1 MKLLKHTPY
10 IWAVAIALVF
20 SSTFSSCKEDEPI
33 DNSSKTGTLKLEFD
47 HVWGIDMAP
56 FYMNQTYVH
65 PMSKDTL
72 TITMLKYYISNVV
85 LHKTDGSTYT
95 IPESYYLLDPSNN
108 IISLEGIPAGDYNRV
123 DFLIGVDSL
132 RNFSGLQTGAL
143 NPSNG
148 MFWSWSTGYIFVRVE
163 GTSPQSATGLFMY
176 HLGGYEAPYVA
187 SHKKALNF
195 GNEILSINPDANPTV
210 HLNVNAARFWH
221 GPVKLSELNIIHNIG
236 ENAVSI
242 SKNFADG
249 FLFDHIHR

>member
-1 MKLLKHTPY
+1 
-10 IWAVAIALVF
+10 
-20 SSTFSSCKEDEPI
+20 
-33 DNSSKTGTLKLEFD
+33 
-47 HVWGIDMAP
+47 
-56 FYMNQTYVH
+56 
-65 PMSKDTL
+65 
-72 TITMLKYYISNVV
+72 
-85 LHKTDGSTYT
+85 
-95 IPESYYLLDPSNN
+95 
-108 IISLEGIPAGDYNRV
+108 LEGIPAGDYNRV

-163 GTSPQSATGLFMY
+163 GTSPQSETGLFMY